1 MMMVAEDILS
11 SILPGDQDRKRSLT
25 GYVFLVNGNQRLEG
39 YVLQPVV
46 ALSTIGVKFIALTKT
61 MKAVIWFKGL
71 LLNKLKHFGR
81 IGLVYY
87 DS

>member
-1 MMMVAEDILS
+1 MMMVVEDILS
-11 SILPGDQDRKRSLT
+11 SILSGDQDRKRSLT
-25 GYVFLVNGNQRLEG
+25 SYVFLVNGNQQLEG
-39 YVLQPVV
+39 YVLQPVM
-46 ALSTIGVKFIALTKT
+46 ALSTIGVKFKALTKT

-81 IGLVYY
+81 IGLVYH